1 MKTMAEHEHFDELCT
16 LVASGLASVDEF
28 RELQNHLQDCAECRN
43 SYGDFAHLGAGI
55 LSVENHWKRRPPA
68 GMTERFVARAIAEG
82 IPLRQPVK
90 FFPAWASRHSLVWT
104 GAIAA
109 GMVIAVFAIGNLRR
123 LTNSVPSYHNEATMD
138 SSVSGATTG
147 PTATGGAVAVDRS
160 SSEDAI
166 KRLQATLNA
175 VNADKQDLVGSL
187 AELNDQIKTK
197 TVHDGDLTAQIAEL
211 QSQLDQLKQQSTAKD
226 AQIAELS
233 SEQKQNE
240 ARNASQLAS
249 MVDSQFQLRKLNS
262 QLTERET
269 ALQDQRQMMAAG
281 SQARDMIVARNLHI
295 IDVHDNN
302 GEGQRQRA
310 FGRIFFTEGKQIV
323 FYAYD
328 LNNASR
334 LKEQVAFYVWGGKL
348 SNEHAVK
355 NLGIFR
361 SEDAEA
367 GRWVLTFDDPH
378 VLAEI
383 NTVFVTAESK
393 KNVEH
398 PDGKPILFAYLGDKA
413 NHP

>member
-1 MKTMAEHEHFDELCT
+1 MTEHEHFDELCT

-28 RELQNHLQDCAECRN
+28 RELQNHLQISAECRERF
-43 SYGDFAHLGAGI
+43 GDFAHLCAGI
-55 LSVENHWKRRPPA
+55 LSIENHSEQRPPA
-68 GMTERFVARAIAEG
+68 GMKERFVARAVAEG
-82 IPLRQPVK
+82 IPLRQPIK

-104 GAIAA
+104 GAIAV
-109 GMVIAVFAIGNLRR
+109 GLIVILTIGNLRR
-123 LTNSVPSYHNEATMD
+123 LNNIIPSYRNEAAVFSFVPGSTTAPAATAGTVAAD
-138 SSVSGATTG
+138 RNSSL
-147 PTATGGAVAVDRS
+147 
-160 SSEDAI
+160 DAI
-166 KRLQATLNA
+166 KKLQAALSA
-175 VNADKQDLVGSL
+175 AIADKQDLARTL
-187 AELNDQIKTK
+187 ADQDDQIKAK
-197 TVHDGDLTAQIAEL
+197 TAHDGELTAQIAEL
-211 QSQLDQLKQQSTAKD
+211 QSQLDQLKQQSVAKD
-226 AQIAELS
+226 AQIADLS
-233 SEQKQNE
+233 SQQKQSG
-240 ARNASQLAS
+240 ARSADQLAS
-249 MVDSQFQLRKLNS
+249 IVESQFRIRKLNS
-262 QLTERET
+262 QLAERDAT
-269 ALQDQRQMMAAG
+269 IQDQGQMLAAG

-302 GEGQRQRA
+302 GEGQRQSA

-328 LNNASR
+328 LNNAAR
-334 LKEQVAFYVWGGKL
+334 LKDQVAFYVWGGKL

-398 PDGKPILFAYLGDKA
+398 PDGKPILFAYLGNKA